1 MASSNQSSDPNFTE
15 RLTAS
20 RFYVELKLDGSDDN
34 VDATFLDCQGLNVTQ
49 EAIEICEVT
58 PQKWG
63 SQSAKA
69 GRVVRTKIPGNL
81 KTNNIILRRGMTN
94 SQTMWKWF
102 EAVQTGN
109 WGQQRR
115 DGSITIYD
123 QKGDAQVRFEF
134 FRAWPVSYKAAD
146 LGAASTEIE
155 IEELE
160 IAVEAFTRSEPEDI
174 RAIRDRI
181 G

>member
-1 MASSNQSSDPNFTE
+1 MASSNPPIDRKFTE

-20 RFYVELKLDGSDDN
+20 SFYVELKLDGSNDG
-34 VDATFLDCQGLNVTQ
+34 VDATFLDCQGLNATQ

-63 SQSAKA
+63 SKSAKV
-69 GRVVRTKIPGNL
+69 GRVVRTKLPGNV
-81 KTNNIILRRGMTN
+81 KANNIILRRGMTN

-102 EAVQTGN
+102 DAVRGGN
-109 WGQQRR
+109 WSQQRR

-123 QKGDAQVRFEF
+123 RAGNAQVRFEF

-146 LGAASTEIE
+146 LGAGSSEIE

-160 IAVEAFTRSEPEDI
+160 LAVEAFARTEPVD
-174 RAIRDRI
+174 
-181 G
+181 

>member
-1 MASSNQSSDPNFTE
+1 MPPSNKPSDPTFSE

-20 RFYVELKLDGSDDN
+20 RFYVELKLDGGDDK
-34 VDATFLDCQGLNVTQ
+34 VDATFLDCQGLSATQ

-63 SQSAKA
+63 SRSASV
-69 GRVVRTKIPGNL
+69 GRVVRTKIPGDV
-81 KTNNIILRRGMTN
+81 KASNIVLRRGMTN

-102 EAVQTGN
+102 EAVREGN

-115 DGSITIYD
+115 DGAITIYN
-123 QKGDAQVRFEF
+123 QAGKAQVRFEF
-134 FRAWPVSYKAAD
+134 FHAWPVSYKAAD
-146 LGAASTEIE
+146 LGATSTEIE

-160 IAVEAFTRSEPEDI
+160 IAVEALTRTDPK
-174 RAIRDRI
+174 
-181 G
+181 

>member
-1 MASSNQSSDPNFTE
+1 MPPSNPSPAFTE

-20 RFYVELKLDGSDDN
+20 RFYVELKLEGSDDN
-34 VDATFLDCQGLNVTQ
+34 VDATFLDCQGLSTTQ

-81 KTNNIILRRGMTN
+81 KNDNIILRRGMTN

-115 DGSITIYD
+115 DGAITIYD
-123 QKGDAQVRFEF
+123 QKGTAQVRFEF

-146 LGAASTEIE
+146 LGAGSNEIE

-160 IAVEAFTRSEPEDI
+160 IAVEAFTRAEI
-174 RAIRDRI
+174 
-181 G
+181 